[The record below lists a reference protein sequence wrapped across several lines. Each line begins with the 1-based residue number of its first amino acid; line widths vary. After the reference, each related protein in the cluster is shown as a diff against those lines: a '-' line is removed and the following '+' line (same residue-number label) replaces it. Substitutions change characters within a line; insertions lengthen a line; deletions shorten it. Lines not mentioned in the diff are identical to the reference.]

1 MKATQFLKV
10 FCLSSILMT
19 SLASCNQKS
28 GENDKPYTPL
38 YVYFNPLELDMKMET
53 LMPYFVNYPSDLA
66 KMGIRKHPMNVTYEH
81 TSSAWGITTMFQYVF
96 LIDGNLSE
104 YRRTSF
110 NVGANGLDVTKYEYD
125 DNSNLIGI
133 TAKEDGYYRGKK
145 TDDGFTYD
153 SANRL
158 IRRDKNGRGNYN
170 TSTLLYS
177 YHENGMLKSVLPE
190 KENNTIYE
198 SGVTLWKM
206 QFDSLAHMVRFETP
220 NTTNIFLKDINEYY
234 KGKSVTTYTY
244 IDNLCTQ
251 AVERIPI
258 KFDKG
263 TETLTCTSK
272 FAYNS
277 HGDLTKWTYS
287 GGVYKKN
294 GNNWRVDNMEFTIN
308 YDYKY
313 DNQGNWTEAKIIF
326 PANIDEIPALR
337 IHYKASTTGYSSQD
351 KSPSVKQGETPS
363 LTVKRNIDY
372 WSDDLVNAVAVAKV
386 ETTEKD
392 NGLRY
397 KGTDTYGLLGNVKSV
412 TEEYVRWEFDQS
424 GNLVYNKNSYGKE
437 TTYNYTSPTS
447 YTISDWK
454 DVLINVEI
462 KEGSRSDMD
471 SGINTE
477 VNQQYTF
484 DNQKRLTKHVFC
496 SHMAIVT
503 CTYQYTGDSK
513 YPSSMVEEHPRDGIT
528 TYNYKYIKFDKKKN
542 WTERNVS
549 FMTEYDEY
557 DDDMNYIGKKQ
568 TPAEVYTE
576 KRKIEYW

>member
-53 LMPYFVNYPSDLA
+53 LMPYFVNYPSDLT

-372 WSDDLVNAVAVAKV
+372 WSDDLVNDVAVAKV

-392 NGLRY
+392 NGLRD

-412 TEEYVRWEFDQS
+412 TEEYVRWECDQS

-437 TTYNYTSPTS
+437 TT
-447 YTISDWK
+447 
-454 DVLINVEI
+454 
-462 KEGSRSDMD
+462 
-471 SGINTE
+471 
-477 VNQQYTF
+477 
-484 DNQKRLTKHVFC
+484 
-496 SHMAIVT
+496 
-503 CTYQYTGDSK
+503 
-513 YPSSMVEEHPRDGIT
+513 
-528 TYNYKYIKFDKKKN
+528 
-542 WTERNVS
+542 
-549 FMTEYDEY
+549 
-557 DDDMNYIGKKQ
+557 
-568 TPAEVYTE
+568 
-576 KRKIEYW
+576 

>member
-53 LMPYFVNYPSDLA
+53 LMPYFVNYPSDLT

-503 CTYQYTGDSK
+503 CTYQYIGDSK

>member
-53 LMPYFVNYPSDLA
+53 LMPYFVNYPSDLT